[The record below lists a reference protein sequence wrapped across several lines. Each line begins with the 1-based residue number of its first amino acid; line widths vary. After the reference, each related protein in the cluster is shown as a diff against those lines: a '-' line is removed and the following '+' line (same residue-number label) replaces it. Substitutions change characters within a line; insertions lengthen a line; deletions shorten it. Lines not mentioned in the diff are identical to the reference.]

1 MSSLAERIQ
10 RRMDEQQQHANSSQ
24 GQMMAGS
31 RDISFLSG
39 GSELQSVHGEP
50 VGEYPSLEDI
60 YDDDDDGTTDDDT
73 AGKADFTR
81 TGLCH
86 VVSVVLT
93 VLDSYTVNPT
103 K

>member
-60 YDDDDDGTTDDDT
+60 YDDDDDGTVN
-73 AGKADFTR
+73 AWQVAVLLIPVLSKALAMIQLGKQILL
-81 TGLCH
+81 GL
-86 VVSVVLT
+86 V
-93 VLDSYTVNPT
+93 YAM
-103 K
+103 